1 MVDLCANLTGLEDAR
16 IADKSSFLIMS
27 LRVFPEEINNWIG
40 RLSKE
45 VTLITLMHMNITPNF
60 WGPE

>member
-1 MVDLCANLTGLEDAR
+1 MVDLCANLTGIEDAH
-16 IADKSSFLIMS
+16 IAGKSSFLIMS

-45 VTLITLMHMNITPNF
+45 VTFTTLMHMNITPNF

>member
-1 MVDLCANLTGLEDAR
+1 MVDLCANLTGLEDAC
-16 IADKSSFLIMS
+16 IAGKSSFLIMS

-45 VTLITLMHMNITPNF
+45 VTLTTLMHMNITPNF